1 MAENYNPLLD
11 PRVNPLA
18 KPSRDTIKKRFL
30 ATPKT
35 VTGSGGITSIDDP
48 TYLGFSLRF
57 DISES
62 GSPLFAGALTSPQ
75 KNNELDTSL
84 LDDLTDVAGDTLNK
98 KFKVETSKYRA
109 KIASENESALETKKI
124 ESTQNAYGAVR
135 YLNAIG
141 QSQRAEMLNHFVQ
154 GLFEI
159 NKNRP
164 YYWQSISGLDEAYKK
179 IININDS
186 TEGGDSLISIGT
198 LEALDLKIASLF
210 SHYRNAVY
218 DFKYRRQIIPTNLLY
233 FKVYLDVYEIRNFQT
248 VNTWM
253 NTLNG
258 TDDSFEIF
266 TKNISKLTFEFSK
279 CTWDIAAG
287 AKILENV
294 SNTTPE
300 LATNAIAWNW
310 GRVSMFDLFSGGIP
324 SSSSDASSSLKSI
337 IAKQAQS
344 IKANAIN
351 ATLNAATSRITS
363 AVNSVVLGN
372 VYHGLTP
379 FVQAIRNPGEALS
392 LVNNALSST
401 QGKASQKGN
410 LNTNIYT
417 KGPSGP
423 Q

>member
-1 MAENYNPLLD
+1 MAENYNPLHD

-30 ATPKT
+30 STPKT
-35 VTGSGGITSIDDP
+35 VSGSGGITTLDDP

-57 DISES
+57 DISEA
-62 GSPLFAGALTSPQ
+62 GSPLFAGALAAPQ
-75 KNNELDTSL
+75 KHNDLDTSL
-84 LDDLTDVAGDTLNK
+84 LDDLTDIAGDTLNK
-98 KFKVETSKYRA
+98 KFKVETSRQRA
-109 KIASENESALETKKI
+109 KIMSDNESALEAKEI

-141 QSQRAEMLNHFVQ
+141 QSQRAEMLKHFVQ
-154 GLFEI
+154 GLFDI

-164 YYWQSISGLDEAYKK
+164 YYWQSISGLDDAYKK
-179 IININDS
+179 IISIQDS
-186 TEGGDSLISIGT
+186 TMGGDSLISIGT

-253 NTLNG
+253 NTIDG
-258 TDDSFEIF
+258 ADDSFETF
-266 TKNISKLTFEFSK
+266 TKNITKLTFEFSK
-279 CTWDIAAG
+279 CTWDNVAG

-294 SNTTPE
+294 GNTAPE
-300 LATNAIAWNW
+300 IATNAIAWNW
-310 GRVSMFDLFSGGIP
+310 GRVNMFDLFSGGIP

-351 ATLNAATSRITS
+351 ASLNAATSRITS
-363 AVNSVVLGN
+363 TMTGAVLGN
-372 VYHGLTP
+372 VYSGLTP
-379 FVQAIRNPGEALS
+379 FAQSISNPGEALS

-401 QGKASQKGN
+401 QGTFKQKGN

>member
-1 MAENYNPLLD
+1 MAETYNPLHD
-11 PRVNPLA
+11 DKVNPLA
-18 KPSRDTIKKRFL
+18 KSSIDTIKKRFL
-30 ATPKT
+30 STPKT
-35 VTGSGGITSIDDP
+35 VSGSGGITSLDDP

-57 DISES
+57 DISEA
-62 GSPLFAGALTSPQ
+62 GSPLFAGALAAPQ
-75 KNNELDTSL
+75 KSNELDTSL
-84 LDDLTDVAGDTLNK
+84 LDDLTDLAGDTLNK
-98 KFKVETSKYRA
+98 KFKVETSRHRA
-109 KIASENESALETKKI
+109 KIMSDNEAALEAKEI

-141 QSQRAEMLNHFVQ
+141 QSQRAEMLKHFVQ
-154 GLFEI
+154 GLFDI

-179 IININDS
+179 IISIKDS

-218 DFKYRRQIIPTNLLY
+218 DYKYRRQIIPTNLLY

-253 NTLNG
+253 NTING
-258 TDDSFEIF
+258 DDNSFEIF
-266 TKNISKLTFEFSK
+266 TKNITKLTFEFSNCK
-279 CTWDIAAG
+279 WDNVAG
-287 AKILENV
+287 GKILENV
-294 SNTTPE
+294 SNTAPE
-300 LATNAIAWNW
+300 LATNAIAWTW
-310 GRVSMFDLFSGGIP
+310 GRVNMFDLFSGGIP

-337 IAKQAQS
+337 VTKQAQS
-344 IKANAIN
+344 IKSNAIN
-351 ATLNAATSRITS
+351 SAINAATSRIKST
-363 AVNSVVLGN
+363 VNSAVLGN
-372 VYHGLTP
+372 VYSGLTP
-379 FVQAIRNPGEALS
+379 FTQAITNPGEALS
-392 LVNNALSST
+392 LVNNALSSI
-401 QGKASQKGN
+401 QGTFKQKGN